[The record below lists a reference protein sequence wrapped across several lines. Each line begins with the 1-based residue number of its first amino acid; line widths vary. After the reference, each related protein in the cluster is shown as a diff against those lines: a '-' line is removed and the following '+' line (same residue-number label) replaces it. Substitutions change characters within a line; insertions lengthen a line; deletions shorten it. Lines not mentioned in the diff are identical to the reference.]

1 MIARRVWLAGVA
13 GVCAVLASGC
23 AGRDDTATEAFGAE
37 PAATDASN
45 AQRSVFVT
53 ECGGTAAG
61 WRAAGVVSNRD
72 DVEHRYAVVVSFVTP
87 ESTVLERTRTEVLV
101 QPGATENFTTE
112 TRLDPVRRP
121 DTVACVLRDVE
132 QL

>member
-1 MIARRVWLAGVA
+1 MIARCVGLAGV
-13 GVCAVLASGC
+13 VCACLALVTGCSG
-23 AGRDDTATEAFGAE
+23 RGAE
-37 PAATDASN
+37 PGEDAEVAAADASN

-61 WRAAGVVSNRD
+61 WQASGVVSNRD

-101 QPGATENFTTE
+101 RPKATENFTTE

-121 DTVACVLRDVE
+121 ETVKCVLRDVE